1 MKTALVG
8 IAVWGLAAAVC
19 AQEAEGSGKEAEG
32 SGKRMES
39 PPPSV
44 GKRAQDP
51 TSPGERKEW
60 RRPEPPRPE
69 AGPFVVTGEGP
80 PALAGGGAPPAAGP
94 LKGARALSTRAGE
107 AVLRFPDGERTLRPG
122 DHLGDDVVRAVD
134 TGLLVLDRPSSRPGG
149 AATVVVRFDGAGL
162 PRVRVYHV
170 EDPTPVNPPAVR

>member
-1 MKTALVG
+1 MKIALVG

-19 AQEAEGSGKEAEG
+19 GQEAEGSGK
-32 SGKRMES
+32 RWES

-51 TSPGERKEW
+51 TSPGGRKEW
-60 RRPEPPRPE
+60 RRPELPRPE

-80 PALAGGGAPPAAGP
+80 PALTGGSAPPAAGP

-122 DHLGDDVVRAVD
+122 DRLGDDVVRAVD

-149 AATVVVRFDGAGL
+149 AAKVVVRFDAAGL

-170 EDPTPVNPPAVR
+170 QDPTPVRAPEVR

>member
-1 MKTALVG
+1 MKIALVG

-19 AQEAEGSGKEAEG
+19 GQEAEGSGK
-32 SGKRMES
+32 RWES

-44 GKRAQDP
+44 GKRAQDSTAP
-51 TSPGERKEW
+51 QERKEW
-60 RRPEPPRPE
+60 RRPEAPRPE

-80 PALAGGGAPPAAGP
+80 PALGGGGDPPAAGP
-94 LKGARALSTRAGE
+94 LKGARALSTRAGQ
-107 AVLRFPDGERTLRPG
+107 ALLRFPDGERTLRPG

-149 AATVVVRFDGAGL
+149 AAKVVVRFDAAGL

-170 EDPTPVNPPAVR
+170 QDPTPVRAPEVR

>member
-1 MKTALVG
+1 MKIALVG

-19 AQEAEGSGKEAEG
+19 AQEAEGSGK
-32 SGKRMES
+32 RRES

-51 TSPGERKEW
+51 TSPGGRKEW
-60 RRPEPPRPE
+60 RRPELPRPE

-80 PALAGGGAPPAAGP
+80 PALTGGSAPPAAGP

-122 DHLGDDVVRAVD
+122 DRLGDDVVRAVD
-134 TGLLVLDRPSSRPGG
+134 TGLLVLDRAAVPSRPGG

-170 EDPTPVNPPAVR
+170 EDPTPVNPPPVR